1 MASITTIL
9 GTDSLASSRI
19 LINDNFASLD
29 DNLDQIT
36 GLLNVQTQSL
46 ALTGT
51 VSASELNLTSGGSN
65 LFVVNASDIIA
76 SLPVTLE
83 NTLILEGG
91 FRHSVAA
98 VSAVPTANN
107 YEKSTYLLDA
117 SGLAQQ
123 PLVFPAG
130 DEGQEVT
137 IIADGSNVQ
146 LDVTNIAGPTAATIL
161 PNGTLTMRYHNTSW
175 YLISDVNCTL
185 TF

>member
-19 LINDNFASLD
+19 LINDNFSSLD

-36 GLLNVQTQSL
+36 GLLNPQNQTL
-46 ALTGT
+46 ALTGS
-51 VSASELNLTSGGSN
+51 VSASELILTNGGSN
-65 LFVVNASDIIA
+65 LFIVNASDITA

-83 NTLILEGG
+83 NTLILEAGL
-91 FRHSVAA
+91 RHSVSE
-98 VSAVPTANN
+98 VTAVPTANN
-107 YEKSTYLLDA
+107 YAKTTYLLDA
-117 SGLAQQ
+117 SGLAQ

-146 LDVTNIAGPTAATIL
+146 LDVNNIAGTSAATIL

-175 YLISDVNCTL
+175 YLISDVNCTI

>member
-19 LINDNFASLD
+19 LINDNFSSLD
-29 DNLDQIT
+29 DGLDQVT
-36 GLLNVQTQSL
+36 GLLDVQNQTL
-46 ALTGT
+46 ALAGS
-51 VSASELNLTSGGSN
+51 VSASELNITSSN
-65 LFVVNASDIIA
+65 SSLFVVNASNITA

-91 FRHSVAA
+91 LIHTVAA
-98 VSAVPTANN
+98 VSAVPTAGN

-117 SGLAQQ
+117 SGFSQ

-130 DEGQEVT
+130 DQGQDITV
-137 IIADGSNVQ
+137 IADGSNIQ
-146 LDVTNIAGPTAATIL
+146 LDVTNIAGPTAVTIL

-175 YLISDVNCTL
+175 YLISDVNCTI

>member
-19 LINDNFASLD
+19 LINDNFSSLD
-29 DNLDQIT
+29 DNLDQVT

-46 ALTGT
+46 ALTGS
-51 VSASELNLTSGGSN
+51 VSASELNLTNGGSN
-65 LFVVNASDIIA
+65 LFVVNTSNITA

-91 FRHSVAA
+91 LRHSVAA
-98 VSAVPTANN
+98 VSAVPTAGN

-117 SGLAQQ
+117 SGLAQ

-130 DEGQEVT
+130 DDGQEVT

-146 LDVTNIAGPTAATIL
+146 LDVNNIAGPTAATIL
-161 PNGTLTMRYHNTSW
+161 PNGTLTMRYYNGLL